1 MTTCGFAVRLMRK
14 IERSSVDGEDLAS
27 FRAKPPYQGG
37 AYHAFMPGD
46 VDTLGREIEWQSG

>member
-1 MTTCGFAVRLMRK
+1 MRK